1 MRDRSWPGW
10 WPGSS
15 LGPSRLVEILASAGC
30 VAPDEEA
37 AELIRAAR
45 DPDHLASMV
54 ERRTRGEPLAWI
66 TGEIVFAGSRVTI
79 GPGIYVPR
87 QQTEL
92 LVGVALGLLGH
103 EGCAVD
109 LCTGSGAVAVAL
121 AAARP
126 AVRVLAADADP
137 IACAC
142 ARANGVEVYCGDLA
156 AALPAALAG
165 TVDLVTAVPPYVPS
179 DQLQYLPR
187 DVLAYEPV
195 AALDGGPAG
204 TAVLERVVAA
214 AARLLRSGGHLVVE
228 MGGDQ
233 HSALAPVLAR
243 AWFSEMQAHY
253 DEDGDLRGLSV
264 MYGGGGRRRSLRR

>member
-1 MRDRSWPGW
+1 M
-10 WPGSS
+10 
-15 LGPSRLVEILASAGC
+15 GPSRLVEILASAGC

-66 TGEIVFAGSRVTI
+66 TGEIVFAGNRVTI
-79 GPGIYVPR
+79 APGVYVPR

-92 LVGVALGLLGH
+92 LVGVALGFLGH
-103 EGCAVD
+103 QGCAVD

-126 AVRVLAADADP
+126 AARVLAVDVDP
-137 IACAC
+137 AAWACAC
-142 ARANGVEVYCGDLA
+142 ANGIDAHCGDLD
-156 AALPAALAG
+156 AALPAGLTGA
-165 TVDLVTAVPPYVPS
+165 VDLVTAVPPYVPS

-195 AALDGGPAG
+195 GALDGGPAG

-214 AARLLRSGGHLVVE
+214 AARLLRPGGHLVVE

-243 AWFSEMQAHY
+243 AGFSDMQAHH
-253 DEDGDLRGLSV
+253 DEDGDLRVLSV
-264 MYGGGGRRRSLRR
+264 RYGGSARRRSSRH